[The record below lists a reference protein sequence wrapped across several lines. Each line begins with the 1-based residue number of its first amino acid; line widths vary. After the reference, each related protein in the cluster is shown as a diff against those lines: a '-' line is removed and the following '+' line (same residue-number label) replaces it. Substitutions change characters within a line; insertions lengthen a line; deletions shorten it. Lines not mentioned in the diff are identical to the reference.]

1 MIQKHHCI
9 MPEKS
14 EPREVYY
21 FRYVRYM
28 INILLENHVD
38 IRYEGVNTDAWYS
51 MIVDGYKIAI
61 DYSDHPTLEPS
72 LLDCK
77 AYFKFHCRNEHIQIG
92 NVYPFAPT
100 SFYDWEQYRRLRKQI
115 TYKCNSNIILNVQKP
130 YGNATER
137 RNHVRGM
144 LYAKY
149 KSSNNYIYSPDYT
162 QEDYWKLINNCLV
175 HVFVPG
181 CYNNML
187 DRGHI
192 QYLAF
197 GCCTISPRIV
207 DLLPYDSKLIP
218 GTHYIECKSDYSDLI
233 EKVEWCKKH
242 QDECREIGNNAQKL
256 FDNSCSPERLWNWIL
271 SKVEK

>member
-9 MPEKS
+9 IPEKS
-14 EPREVYY
+14 LPRKQYY
-21 FRYVRYM
+21 NRYVKYM

-38 IRYEGVNTDAWYS
+38 IQYKGVNIDARYS
-51 MIVDGYKIAI
+51 MIVDGHKVAI
-61 DYSDHPTLEPS
+61 DYSDHPTIEPS
-72 LLDCK
+72 LLDCE
-77 AYFKFHCRNEHIQIG
+77 AYFKFHCRTHHTQA

-100 SFYDWEQYRRLRKQI
+100 SFYDWNRYKVLRKQI
-115 TYKCNSNIILNVQKP
+115 KYTCNNDIVLNVQRP

-137 RNHVRGM
+137 RNYVRKV
-144 LYAKY
+144 LFKKY
-149 KSSNNYIYSPDYT
+149 KPSKKYIYSPDYQ
-162 QEDYWKLINNCLV
+162 QEHYWKLINNCLV

-181 CYNNML
+181 CYNDML

-207 DLLPYDSKLIP
+207 DLLPYDTKLIP
-218 GTHYIECKSDYSDLI
+218 GTHYIECKSDYSNLV
-233 EKVEWCKKH
+233 EKIEWCKKNRAR
-242 QDECREIGNNAQKL
+242 CVEIGKNAQKL
-256 FDNSCSPERLWNWIL
+256 FDQSCTPKRLWEWIL